1 MKFSFVIPVVSLGV
15 LAVGCAGAGG
25 TDLRSPV
32 SSGSPG
38 SNSNMN
44 PAVVPLHAVLSTEAI
59 VGEVGDSAIWS
70 NTADPTRSEILVTDM
85 SEKSG
90 GLVVFDTAGKQ
101 TQKIDLKEPCAVDVL
116 QGATVGGKPAD
127 LAVVVERGTRTLK
140 IFTIDPASGKL
151 TDVTAESESAPAI
164 NAAKLDVQV
173 SLVER
178 KGELGVFV
186 TPASTKE
193 GGDFAQFKLVEAD
206 GKFTA
211 KLVRVAG
218 GGTEKS
224 QPAGIAVDPDKGTIY
239 FADEK
244 TAIKRASSDPE
255 AKAVDAPF
263 AKTGYTGSRGA
274 MEVVKIGTTTYL
286 FSLEK
291 LPGGSKIHAF
301 KLGGKEPKSEATIM
315 TSIPEASGFDATTKA
330 FGKEYPEGALV
341 IVAGNTKSVQLFDLR
356 EVIRAIQ
363 AAR

>member
-1 MKFSFVIPVVSLGV
+1 MKLSTAILIVTLGAI
-15 LAVGCAGAGG
+15 AVGCAGAGG

-32 SSGSPG
+32 SSGSTGTPT
-38 SNSNMN
+38 NMN
-44 PAVVPLHAVLSTEAI
+44 PAAIPLRAVLSTEA
-59 VGEVGDSAIWS
+59 VLGQASDSAIWC
-70 NTADPTRSEILVTDM
+70 NTTDPTRSEILVTDD

-90 GLVVFDTAGKQ
+90 GLIVFDTAGKQ
-101 TQKIDLKEPCAVDVL
+101 AQKIDLKEPASVDVL
-116 QGATVGGKPAD
+116 QGASVGGKTVD

-140 IFTIDPASGKL
+140 IFSIDPASGKL
-151 TDVTAESESAPAI
+151 IDVTGESESAPAV
-164 NAAKLDVQV
+164 NASKLDVQV

-206 GKFTA
+206 GKYSA

-218 GGTEKS
+218 GGNDKS
-224 QPAGIAVDPDKGTIY
+224 LPSGVAVDPEKGTI
-239 FADEK
+239 FTSDEK
-244 TAIKRASSDPE
+244 TGIKRTSAELD
-255 AKAVDAPF
+255 AKAVDALF
-263 AKTGYTGSRGA
+263 AKTGYVGSRGA
-274 MEVVKIGTTTYL
+274 LETVKIGGNSYL
-286 FSLEK
+286 FNLEK
-291 LPGGSKIHAF
+291 LPGGSKLHVF

-315 TSIPEASGFDATTKA
+315 TSVPDAAGFDVNTKA

-341 IVAGNTKSVQLFDLR
+341 VAAGNTKSVQLFDLR